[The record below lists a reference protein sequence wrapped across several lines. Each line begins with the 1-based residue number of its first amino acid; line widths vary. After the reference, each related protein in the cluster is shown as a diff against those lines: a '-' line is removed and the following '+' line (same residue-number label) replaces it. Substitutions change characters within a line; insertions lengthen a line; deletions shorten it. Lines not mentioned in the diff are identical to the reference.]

1 MSPGEGEEGMNHDWF
16 WVRATYLGF
25 VVQEKKVDP
34 RTVTVC
40 TVQYVLESVEM
51 MIIVT
56 HLSYARMFGGKTKS
70 FRGSWRLRVRS
81 CLTVDDQ
88 ESIRERSGMT

>member
-40 TVQYVLESVEM
+40 TVQYLCSGISRNDDYRNTL
-51 MIIVT
+51 IIC
-56 HLSYARMFGGKTKS
+56 SD
-70 FRGSWRLRVRS
+70 VR
-81 CLTVDDQ
+81 
-88 ESIRERSGMT
+88 REDKVVPGLVAFTCPELLDCG